1 MIYIQYFFMA
11 LITIPLTL
19 LALVLAPVLPLFA
32 SSDGWL
38 PRWLWWFQTPD
49 NSLDGDQGW
58 ITEHWQFR
66 YSLPHNLCVYVGR
79 VGWLIRNPA
88 YAFGVRYLSFPDTA
102 TFTGDNTIGDNQT
115 AKEGWVFVK
124 AAGLFQYVYIKR
136 IGQTQKCLY
145 VNLGWNLRGLI
156 GRDLHP
162 SEHYEATFVFSP
174 RISGYDSNTARG

>member
-1 MIYIQYFFMA
+1 MRDAGVTEIDFAVASHYHSDHVGGFST
-11 LITIPLTL
+11 LSSRITVKTFVDHGDFIPEFDATM
-19 LALVLAPVLPLFA
+19 
-32 SSDGWL
+32 G
-38 PRWLWWFQTPD
+38 
-49 NSLDGDQGW
+49 
-58 ITEHWQFR
+58 
-66 YSLPHNLCVYVGR
+66 
-79 VGWLIRNPA
+79 
-88 YAFGVRYLSFPDTA
+88 GVRYLSFPDTA
-102 TFTGDNTIGDNQT
+102 TFCGDNTIGDNQT